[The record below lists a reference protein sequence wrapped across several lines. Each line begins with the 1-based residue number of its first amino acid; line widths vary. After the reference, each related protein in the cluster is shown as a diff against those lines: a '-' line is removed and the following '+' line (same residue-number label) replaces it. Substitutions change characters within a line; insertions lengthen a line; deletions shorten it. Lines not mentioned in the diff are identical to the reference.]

1 MNILEVLG
9 NKEGQQPMTCNITH
23 DDLAISGIL
32 NLEELE
38 RKACKTI
45 EFPRLAVTTGNA
57 IALFTMLVLQEIIEQ
72 QTVSPISNLANI
84 IALSNSIASLNSSIK
99 LIQ

>member
-1 MNILEVLG
+1 MNC
-9 NKEGQQPMTCNITH
+9 NKIHN
-23 DDLAISGIL
+23 DF

-38 RKACKTI
+38 KKACKTI
-45 EFPRLAVTTGNA
+45 EFPRLASTTGNA

-72 QTVSPISNLANI
+72 QTVNPIENLPNI